1 MMISP
6 RVAYRARQ
14 FWNALL
20 RPNEAVR
27 TEALLPYL
35 SPALLLLFRRMQPS
49 EQIHAYKVF
58 SRLKEDGKTD
68 PDLLAAALIHD
79 VGKILSPLSILD
91 RVLIVLGQHFLPRA
105 ARRWGEGEARGWRRP
120 FVVAA
125 RHAAWGADLAEQA
138 GASSRTVRLIRRH
151 QDSLTGDT
159 AGEED
164 RLLADLHAADEAN

>member
-1 MMISP
+1 MSADIGHGWQAGFKVDYDAIFVESWSP
-6 RVAYRARQ
+6 FTGAM
-14 FWNALL
+14 LL
-20 RPNEAVR
+20 ILVIIG
-27 TEALLPYL
+27 L
-35 SPALLLLFRRMQPS
+35 M
-49 EQIHAYKVF
+49 
-58 SRLKEDGKTD
+58 
-68 PDLLAAALIHD
+68 LAAALIHD

-138 GASSRTVRLIRRH
+138 GASGRTVRLIRRH